1 MVGFHKG
8 YSQKENIKC
17 FLKMLLDSKE
27 FSDVTLVCEDNQR
40 VQAHKVV
47 LSACSSYF
55 KDILNN
61 DSDEDETIIHL
72 DHTKY
77 EDIMMI
83 LDYIYCG
90 EVSGSYINI
99 KALKDTATNLRI
111 YQLLES
117 INEYET
123 EIFLKL
129 FILLSPKQAKIG
141 KVPCDDKNQKKPQQ
155 ADEQETKYYCQL
167 CGQMFFPRTAF
178 ENHMLKSHDQSPY
191 KCNFCGRKFPSRATM
206 KYHIQYK
213 HEGIS
218 YPCDFCDKRFSN
230 AWNVKGHI
238 KAFHTGFTFNCD
250 QCEKQFKGKGNL
262 MHHKKRM
269 HEGIRY
275 ACTFCE
281 HTTSETSNL
290 VKHLKKWHLN
300 EEQINSIRTNPGQKY
315 SQWCKEFTETEES
328 KAKKKA
334 QSKMKRV
341 EAWRKFVLGVDTP
354 KSEKRSRRPKRSKKK
369 EPVKIQQN
377 LLKASKRGRVKKIE
391 KNEAVKVEYDNNDM
405 KAESDPLTI

>member
-1 MVGFHKG
+1 
-8 YSQKENIKC
+8 
-17 FLKMLLDSKE
+17 
-27 FSDVTLVCEDNQR
+27 
-40 VQAHKVV
+40 
-47 LSACSSYF
+47 
-55 KDILNN
+55 
-61 DSDEDETIIHL
+61 
-72 DHTKY
+72 
-77 EDIMMI
+77 
-83 LDYIYCG
+83 
-90 EVSGSYINI
+90 
-99 KALKDTATNLRI
+99 
-111 YQLLES
+111 
-117 INEYET
+117 
-123 EIFLKL
+123 
-129 FILLSPKQAKIG
+129 
-141 KVPCDDKNQKKPQQ
+141 
-155 ADEQETKYYCQL
+155 
-167 CGQMFFPRTAF
+167 
-178 ENHMLKSHDQSPY
+178 MLKSHDQSPY
-191 KCNFCGRKFPSRATM
+191 KCNLCGRKFPSRATM

-281 HTTSETSNL
+281 HTTSEISNL

-341 EAWRKFVLGVDTP
+341 ESWRKFVLGVDTP
-354 KSEKRSRRPKRSKKK
+354 KSEKKSRRPKRSKKK
-369 EPVKIQQN
+369 ERNDFKLIQVHSLQYIT
-377 LLKASKRGRVKKIE
+377 LSLF
-391 KNEAVKVEYDNNDM
+391 
-405 KAESDPLTI
+405 